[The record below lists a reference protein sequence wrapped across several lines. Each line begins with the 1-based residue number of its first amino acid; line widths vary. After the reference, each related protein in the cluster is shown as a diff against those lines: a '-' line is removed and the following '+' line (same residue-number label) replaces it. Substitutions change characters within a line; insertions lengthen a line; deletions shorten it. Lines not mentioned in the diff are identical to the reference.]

1 MIMIKLIH
9 ACFYKRFGMY
19 IPAIIRTCAT
29 ITKLEM
35 TQSSQVKRAKR
46 NNGSRKDV
54 L

>member
-1 MIMIKLIH
+1 
-9 ACFYKRFGMY
+9 MY

-35 TQSSQVKRAKR
+35 RQRLHEVKRAKR